1 MVNGYGNIVN
11 VIKKVI
17 GGKESVMVN
26 VRGIEDMIGEDNDW
40 EDVNSYVRIIVGDRK
55 VILNIDR
62 KNYNVNGVNNKIDV
76 KKKIKDYGNGENK
89 N

>member
-26 VRGIEDMIGEDNDW
+26 VRGIADMLGEDNDW

-62 KNYNVNGVNNKIDV
+62 KNYNVNGVNNKIHV